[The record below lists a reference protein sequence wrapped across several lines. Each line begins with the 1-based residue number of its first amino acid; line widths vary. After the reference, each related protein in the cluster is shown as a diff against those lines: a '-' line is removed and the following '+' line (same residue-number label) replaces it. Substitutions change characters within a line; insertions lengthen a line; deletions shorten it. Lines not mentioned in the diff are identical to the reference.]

1 VKKDAVARLIGVLAT
16 APAGPTS
23 GGGKARVLCSSN
35 LHAAGLR
42 GWCYSRKATDGGC
55 AAARA
60 RPPGIAGS
68 CAVTRATGGV
78 DQAPETPRKPIGSRS
93 ARSVGEVTSTAG
105 TSFPEGGKGGAAAHL
120 RFWGSDGDFGDRAR
134 RAPRGEEARRHGDVA
149 SAVPAGSARS
159 QGRRATCLRRFSS
172 SFSS

>member
-105 TSFPEGGKGGAAAHL
+105 TSFPEGGRGARPLTFGSGVRTETSATAPGGHL
-120 RFWGSDGDFGDRAR
+120 G
-134 RAPRGEEARRHGDVA
+134 
-149 SAVPAGSARS
+149 
-159 QGRRATCLRRFSS
+159 GRRPVGTGM
-172 SFSS
+172 